1 MCIIRWHLAHLSPHA
16 QNKQS
21 SDQKRMMWNVARD
34 IKPHLDEAADQKETK
49 LGEFKKMALPEKV
62 YDIAPASNKM
72 GVFGGR

>member
-1 MCIIRWHLAHLSPHA
+1 
-16 QNKQS
+16 
-21 SDQKRMMWNVARD
+21 MMWNVARD
-34 IKPHLDEAADQKETK
+34 IKPQLDEAADQKETK